1 MNFWSEPLPQDVS
14 GIWLLTDQPLQ
25 FYDRQGKKDFGAFF
39 SKDWQQADTQRGKT
53 RIAGSAAIKRPAGG
67 IQRRT

>member
-1 MNFWSEPLPQDVS
+1 MNFWSEPLPQDVT
-14 GIWLLTDQPLQ
+14 GVGLLTGQPLQ

-53 RIAGSAAIKRPAGG
+53 RIAGSAARKRPAGG
-67 IQRRT
+67 I